1 MANVEPTSTT
11 TEASEPGTAL
21 EKRKRRFQN
30 RKPPPR
36 ARAQVFAGS
45 NEVVRREYGKIL
57 TKVLKLRFVDH
68 LSYTDIEAVMKKGGK
83 LQISDDSI
91 RDMCEEFS
99 PLMAD
104 PEKVAAFKAMEPN
117 LLDGARMLMVQGMVE
132 QLSNPERRQTLDLS
146 RLTYGYG
153 ILYDKQRLERGE
165 STANV
170 RTLSD
175 LVREAHARPVNPEPE
190 EAQIAGER
198 T

>member
-1 MANVEPTSTT
+1 MADEPTQTT
-11 TEASEPGTAL
+11 TPDATPGTAM
-21 EKRKRRFQN
+21 ERTKRRFSR

-36 ARAQVFAGS
+36 ARANVFAGT
-45 NEVVRREYGKIL
+45 NEVVRRDYGKIL
-57 TKVLKLRFVDH
+57 TKVLKLRFLDH
-68 LSYTDIEAVMKKGGK
+68 LAYKDIEAVMKRTGK
-83 LQISDDSI
+83 LQISDDAI

-99 PLMAD
+99 PLMEN

-132 QLSNPERRQTLDLS
+132 QLTDPDRRRTLDMS